1 MFRYGGG
8 ISLIMELLIKRLQSK
23 EAEIAQYL
31 TIIESLQ
38 QQLNSLKEENDQCTK
53 NEKNQKK
60 ENANDG
66 KN

>member
-1 MFRYGGG
+1 
-8 ISLIMELLIKRLQSK
+8 MELLIKRLQTK

-38 QQLNSLKEENDQCTK
+38 KQLNSLKEENDQCTK
-53 NEKNQKK
+53 KEKNQKK